1 MLHPSH
7 FAIAV
12 EHMVAPLRR
21 ELAGKEFSDILD
33 AEGHQYVDL
42 VLEGGGMLGI
52 ALVGYTYVLEQAGIR
67 FLRLGGTSAGAI
79 NALLLAALESREHA
93 KTDEVVRLLA
103 NQNFYEFVDGDRDAR
118 RVIESAL
125 RGGGLLSMLYA
136 GVQVQDKLDDDWG
149 LNPGAVFYEWLRGH
163 LHAAGIHTWADL
175 RTRLT
180 AGELVRR

>member
-1 MLHPSH
+1 
-7 FAIAV
+7 
-12 EHMVAPLRR
+12 MVAPLRR

-93 KTDEVVRLLA
+93 KTDEVV
-103 NQNFYEFVDGDRDAR
+103 
-118 RVIESAL
+118 
-125 RGGGLLSMLYA
+125 
-136 GVQVQDKLDDDWG
+136 
-149 LNPGAVFYEWLRGH
+149 
-163 LHAAGIHTWADL
+163 
-175 RTRLT
+175 
-180 AGELVRR
+180 